1 MGSDLGGGVGGNN
14 GFGLR
19 DSDYHVGQGTIRNEE
34 SSFTDFTILVS
45 PGLHQFW
52 EAPGH
57 GGGHWPT
64 KEAEIAGKL
73 GVTPVTIDGDLKEK
87 ETK

>member
-1 MGSDLGGGVGGNN
+1 MKKVVLLILLSLLVLGYTGSA
-14 GFGLR
+14 
-19 DSDYHVGQGTIRNEE
+19 
-34 SSFTDFTILVS
+34 
-45 PGLHQFW
+45 
-52 EAPGH
+52 EARGH